1 MKKLWMILVVVTL
14 LTGCS
19 TQKKVTTHQI
29 GSFHYK
35 RIADFSP
42 YSESTRGTPY
52 QDSVSAVY
60 WKNSDNPTPIR
71 KQLVAGIDKLHIIK
85 HGEKESVEAIVY
97 LDNRYDKGYNGI
109 SVAFSSDNGKTWDYY
124 YTGLTQSDPL
134 FVKWHSKYPLIDDEG
149 NIQIEACMTKWVS
162 SPLFSN
168 PGYKVTKDGLLL
180 TIDMETLRMDSDG
193 DGLTDIEETKL
204 RTDSH
209 NVDTDNDGIPDN
221 LDLNPRCNVPRTEK
235 TIVYEAIINDEPES
249 HYYSEKDS
257 FLFLPFDKKDEPNF
271 ATDTTPTVMI
281 LTDDLDIMGVQPK
294 NVRVIFLTSE
304 EYEKTKDQFRSDL
317 RQLKLNK
324 EKQEKGG
331 FKIFKSEFNWGTDYQ
346 VKKTEDGW
354 VVEVVSIWIS

>member
-52 QDSVSAVY
+52 QDSVSAVF
-60 WKNSDNPTPIR
+60 WKNFDNPTPIR
-71 KQLVAGIDKLHIIK
+71 KQPVAGIDKLHIIK
-85 HGEKESVEAIVY
+85 HGKKGIVEAILY
-97 LDNRYDKGYNGI
+97 LDNGFEAGYGGI
-109 SVAFSSDNGKTWDYY
+109 SVAYSSDAGKTWDYY

-134 FVKWHSKYPLIDDEG
+134 FVKWYSKYPLIDDDG
-149 NIQIEACMTKWVS
+149 NIQIEACMTKLVL

-180 TIDMETLRMDSDG
+180 SIDMKTLRMDSDG

-204 RTDSH
+204 RTDPH
-209 NVDTDNDGIPDN
+209 NVDTDNDGVPDN

-235 TIVYEAIINDEPES
+235 TIVYEAIINEEPES
-249 HYYSEKDS
+249 CYSEKDS
-257 FLFLPFDKKDEPNF
+257 FLFLPFDKKVEPNF
-271 ATDTTPTVMI
+271 ATDTTSTVMI
-281 LTDDLDIMGVQPK
+281 LTDDLDIMSVQPK
-294 NVRVIFLTSE
+294 NVRVIFLTTE

>member
-1 MKKLWMILVVVTL
+1 MIFLATML
-14 LTGCS
+14 LIGCS

-52 QDSVSAVY
+52 QDSVWAVFFD
-60 WKNSDNPTPIR
+60 NIDNPHYSVPQKI
-71 KQLVAGIDKLHIIK
+71 VGGIDELYIIK
-85 HGEKESVEAIVY
+85 YEKKDHVEAILY
-97 LDNRYDKGYNGI
+97 TNNRFEEGYSGI
-109 SVAFSSDNGKTWDYY
+109 SVAYSSNAGRTWDYY
-124 YTGLTQSDPL
+124 YTGLTQDPL
-134 FVKWHSKYPLIDDEG
+134 FVKWYSKYPLIDDEG

-162 SPLFSN
+162 STLFSN

-204 RTDSH
+204 RTDPF

-221 LDLNPRCNVPRTEK
+221 LDLNPRCNVPRTGK
-235 TIVYEAIINDEPES
+235 TLVYEAIINGEPES
-249 HYYSEKDS
+249 HHFGEKGT
-257 FLFLPFDKKDEPNF
+257 LFLPFDEKVEPNF

-281 LTDDLDIMGVQPK
+281 LTDDLDIMSVQPQ

-304 EYEKTKDQFRSDL
+304 EYAKTKDQFRSDL
-317 RQLKLNK
+317 SQLKIITV
-324 EKQEKGG
+324 KQDNGG
-331 FKIFKSEFNWGTDYQ
+331 FKVFKSKFNWGTDYQ
-346 VKKTEDGW
+346 VKKTTEGW
-354 VVEVVSIWIS
+354 IVEVISDWIS